1 MLPQAPWLAWGTIG
15 FCGLGVVVFAT
26 QIVRPSVLLLDAGG
40 FEPHVLFHRRESRRQ
55 WEECST
61 FTASDDGPAKLIV
74 YSTTRKDL
82 TALRAVN
89 TALAGGDEAV
99 QAGFSPSQCHA
110 TRGTDEPLP
119 RLETEFL
126 TARNR
131 RTS

>member
-1 MLPQAPWLAWGTIG
+1 VFVAGGVAMLPQAPWLAWGTIG

-99 QAGFSPSQCHA
+99 QAGFGGLNA
-110 TRGTDEPLP
+110 TQLAELM
-119 RLETEFL
+119 
-126 TARNR
+126 NR
-131 RTS
+131 YRDSKLNS